1 MFRTYPLN
9 GNRQPR
15 PESLRQILSR
25 LERELAEQPPRPR
38 RNQEPVDRR
47 TSLPF

>member
-1 MFRTYPLN
+1 MFRTYQLH
-9 GNRQPR
+9 GTRQPR

-25 LERELAEQPPRPR
+25 LERELAAQPPRPR
-38 RNQEPVDRR
+38 EQAAVTPR